1 MVVVEAV
8 ESYTAQTFG
17 PQRDDLWSVRSD
29 WHQLPVIN
37 GHVQEAGRDHGATAV
52 TVIGAHS
59 GARSVGLAAEL
70 AAAWPSPVRVESW
83 HRSVILDRDADT
95 VTVCGHW
102 SIPELQTLEL
112 AHGPGV

>member
-70 AAAWPSPVRVESW
+70 AAAWPSRRGSSPGTARSSW
-83 HRSVILDRDADT
+83 TATPTR
-95 VTVCGHW
+95 
-102 SIPELQTLEL
+102 
-112 AHGPGV
+112 